1 MVIELDEQTKFQPL
15 PEKYQVHMPHQ
26 STALLVG
33 TKIEAILPKSQKK
46 KKLFSQNTFKDSTY
60 QCIIFYNNKNILY
73 LKSILS
79 T

>member
-1 MVIELDEQTKFQPL
+1 
-15 PEKYQVHMPHQ
+15 MPHQ

-33 TKIEAILPKSQKK
+33 TKIEAILPKSQK

-73 LKSILS
+73 LKSVLS